1 MIQVLEEK
9 DMAVC
14 DVVNT
19 SAKKVGDIEL
29 NDALFAVAVQPGVLH
44 DVVCMQRANSRQG
57 TASTKTRGEVAG
69 SNAKP
74 WRQKGTGRARSGT
87 RKSPVWRGGGITFGP
102 KPRDYSYKLPKKVRR
117 LAMRMALSARF
128 DEGNLVI
135 LDTFDMPEIKTKEFV
150 KVMNNFDFD
159 NCLVVTGDENKAVQL
174 SARNAVGYKVLPV
187 AGLNVYDILKY
198 SKLMLVQSTLAQLE
212 ERLMV

>member
-1 MIQVLEEK
+1 MT
-9 DMAVC
+9 VC
-14 DVVNT
+14 EIVNT

-29 NDALFAVAVQPGVLH
+29 KDELFAVEVQPSILH
-44 DVVCMQRANSRQG
+44 DVVCMQRANRRQG

-69 SNAKP
+69 SGAKP
-74 WRQKGTGRARSGT
+74 WRQKGTGRARAGT
-87 RKSPVWRGGGITFGP
+87 RKSPIWRGGGTTFGP

-117 LAMRMALSARF
+117 LALRMALSARF
-128 DEGNLVI
+128 GEGNLIV
-135 LDTFDMPEIKTKEFV
+135 LDEFDMPEIKTKEFV
-150 KVMNNFDFD
+150 KVMDNFDFD
-159 NCLVVTGDENKAVQL
+159 NCLIVTGEDNKTVQL